1 MRRNQND
8 SPLLWLL
15 PVPVVLWLAA
25 LLATEYKAGMTVF
38 TLMGRFSWL
47 MEHPLSVRW
56 TPYTLKFMLGA
67 LIAYGF
73 AVALCCSTRENRRPG
88 EEHGS
93 AKWGSAKRLNAK
105 YRDKDPRNNTILT
118 QNVRMSLN
126 GKMHRR
132 NLLQIVIG
140 GSGAGKTRFFVKPN
154 LMEAN
159 CSFLVTDPKGET
171 LRAVAPL
178 LLQKG
183 YVIKVFDLIDPARS
197 DSFNAFAY
205 IKDDKDVMKLVNN
218 FIKNTTPKGAQQND
232 PFWERSEIALD
243 TALILYLIHEA
254 PPEEQ
259 NFEMLIYMIEN
270 GGAKE
275 DDDDYQSP
283 LDLLFEALE
292 EDDPSHI
299 AVREYKI
306 YKQAA
311 GKTAKSILISAAV
324 RLSAFILPEIQNI
337 TAKDDMELDKMGERK
352 QAVFA
357 IIPDNDST
365 FNYIVGMLYTCA
377 FQSLYY
383 QADKVHQGALPVPVR
398 MMMDEFCNVSL
409 PDDFGK
415 LQATMRSRNIMS
427 TIVLQNI
434 SALKALFKDDWEGL
448 IGNADTLL
456 YLGGNEV
463 STFKYIS
470 ELLGKETLDTAVMV
484 HCAAAT
490 LISAVTGLIGG
501 TTLLLALAII
511 IVIAAVASSPFGLFF
526 AAERNAPDTVSVA
539 EAVTQVNIAY
549 NTKLE
554 ELQTGNYDSI
564 QIHGQAPDW
573 PEVLAVFAAKTAG
586 ADDGVDVATL
596 DADRVSR
603 LTAVFWD
610 MTEITTEVETIEH
623 SGSGD
628 DDGWTEYILHI
639 TITPKTADDM
649 RTAYAFTRYQ
659 NDALDELLA
668 DRVALAS
675 LASSLTITNADA
687 AEVLQNLPDDLS
699 PERRAV
705 VQNALT
711 LYGKVSY
718 FWGGKSLVLGWD
730 SRWGQL
736 RQVTAAGSS
745 TTGTYRP
752 YGLDCSGFVDWAFY
766 NATGGSYIIG
776 HGGGATMQHSYCTD
790 ISWQDA
796 RPGDLVFYP
805 DNSHVGIVCGR
816 DETGKLLVIH
826 CASGANNVVIT
837 GTSGFASVARP
848 DYYGE

>member
-1 MRRNQND
+1 MGQPKSKRSAMLDPRHRAVLLKEKYRQQMERQDTDAENAETQAVSRVESAAEWAADELREHVPQAPRKKPPVKERTSTYDEAGHEIGLPSGRREKMPAERAAQNGTGTEQAVD
-8 SPLLWLL
+8 HRVPTEKQQFEARRQFVVDKQEKKWRAERQAPPSAADPLAAYDADWEPVSPPHSEAQSKSPFKERRPRSVQRYSGKNKTEKPPNTPKVRRTLPKAAK
-15 PVPVVLWLAA
+15 PVPSAA
-25 LLATEYKAGMTVF
+25 KP
-38 TLMGRFSWL
+38 SQQ
-47 MEHPLSVRW
+47 PLQQR
-56 TPYTLKFMLGA
+56 
-67 LIAYGF
+67 
-73 AVALCCSTRENRRPG
+73 
-88 EEHGS
+88 
-93 AKWGSAKRLNAK
+93 
-105 YRDKDPRNNTILT
+105 
-118 QNVRMSLN
+118 
-126 GKMHRR
+126 
-132 NLLQIVIG
+132 IVQT
-140 GSGAGKTRFFVKPN
+140 K
-154 LMEAN
+154 
-159 CSFLVTDPKGET
+159 
-171 LRAVAPL
+171 
-178 LLQKG
+178 
-183 YVIKVFDLIDPARS
+183 
-197 DSFNAFAY
+197 
-205 IKDDKDVMKLVNN
+205 
-218 FIKNTTPKGAQQND
+218 
-232 PFWERSEIALD
+232 
-243 TALILYLIHEA
+243 
-254 PPEEQ
+254 
-259 NFEMLIYMIEN
+259 
-270 GGAKE
+270 
-275 DDDDYQSP
+275 
-283 LDLLFEALE
+283 
-292 EDDPSHI
+292 
-299 AVREYKI
+299 
-306 YKQAA
+306 
-311 GKTAKSILISAAV
+311 KTAKTAFEAFKRTAGMV
-324 RLSAFILPEIQNI
+324 R
-337 TAKDDMELDKMGERK
+337 R
-352 QAVFA
+352 
-357 IIPDNDST
+357 
-365 FNYIVGMLYTCA
+365 
-377 FQSLYY
+377 
-383 QADKVHQGALPVPVR
+383 
-398 MMMDEFCNVSL
+398 
-409 PDDFGK
+409 
-415 LQATMRSRNIMS
+415 
-427 TIVLQNI
+427 
-434 SALKALFKDDWEGL
+434 
-448 IGNADTLL
+448 
-456 YLGGNEV
+456 
-463 STFKYIS
+463 
-470 ELLGKETLDTAVMV
+470 
-484 HCAAAT
+484 AAAA

-501 TTLLLALAII
+501 ATLLLALAII

-526 AAERNAPDTVSVA
+526 AAERNAPNTVSVA

-776 HGGGATMQHSYCTD
+776 HGGGATMQHGYCTD

-796 RPGDLVFYP
+796 QPGDLVFYP
-805 DNSHVGIVCGR
+805 DNSHVGIICGR

-837 GTSGFASVARP
+837 GTSGFVSVARP
-848 DYYGE
+848 EYYGE